1 MDKAARTLRFVEML
15 LALLEGHAHLTDA
28 VHILSGG
35 PIEKP
40 VRETAEKLMA
50 VLKKGRTFAEGFAAA
65 SRGTLLFPPL
75 YAEMLRSAEQTGA
88 VDRALARI
96 AEHLRRKIKAREAVV
111 AALVYPAAVVFIAL
125 AGTAVLLWKG
135 LPLFAG
141 AGMLPDE
148 YLAQARSSAVFAGV
162 FLLASGAAAAFAC
175 YRLIARESEPFRI
188 FYELS
193 FLLEGKVSLPDALS
207 SCIMGMG
214 ETKWG
219 RALARVKRD
228 ITAGG
233 RLAQAFA
240 DSGVFPAYITG
251 WLAVGD
257 RNGEIETVC
266 RHIAEYYRDRD
277 GRRRAAA
284 TRFAEPL
291 FIVLTGAYLVILIQG
306 VILPVLTRAGGL
318 L

>member
-1 MDKAARTLRFVEML
+1 MDKAARTLRLVEML
-15 LALLEGHAHLTDA
+15 LALLEGHTNLTDA
-28 VHILSGG
+28 ARILSGRS
-35 PIEKP
+35 IEKP

-50 VLKKGRTFAEGFAAA
+50 VLKTGRSFAEGFAAA
-65 SRGTLLFPPL
+65 AQGTLLFPPL
-75 YAEMLRSAEQTGA
+75 YAQMLRSAEQTGA
-88 VDRALARI
+88 VDKALAHI
-96 AEHLRRKIKAREAVV
+96 AEHLRRKIKARETVV

-125 AGTAVLLWKG
+125 AGTVVLLWKG

-141 AGMLPDE
+141 AGMLPEE
-148 YLAQARSSAVFAGV
+148 YLARAQSSVVFAGV

-175 YRLIARESEPFRI
+175 YRLIARESPPFRI

-193 FLLEGKVSLPDALS
+193 FLLAEKVPLPDALT
-207 SCIMGMG
+207 SCIMSMG
-214 ETKWG
+214 TTKWG
-219 RALARVKRD
+219 RALARAKRD

-233 RLAQAFA
+233 HLARAFT

-257 RNGEIETVC
+257 RNGEIETAC

-277 GRRRAAA
+277 GRRSAAVM
-284 TRFAEPL
+284 RFAEPL
-291 FIVLTGAYLVILIQG
+291 FIVITGAYLVMLIQG